1 MSQYIPDELALVRAT
16 VHEADKLVELLS
28 DEAEDHSQTLA
39 RILSILEQQEAGVD
53 LLIEL
58 RAKLEANGAY
68 YAERAKA
75 YKKYASS
82 MANALA
88 FTNDSILK
96 LHEAGEIPNRL
107 EGSAESLCI
116 QTNPIRIECL
126 VDTTNVEQMDYLVK
140 EYPHIFKMAVN
151 VTYSYDSAYVK
162 ANQNRPEVRKYFTF
176 PQSKHIRVRRSTNP
190 MALPKG

>member
-28 DEAEDHSQTLA
+28 DEAEDNSQTLA

-68 YAERAKA
+68 YAERSKV
-75 YKKYASS
+75 YEKYAAS
-82 MANALA
+82 MASALI

-96 LHEAGEIPNRL
+96 LHEAGEIPSRL

-116 QTNPIRIECL
+116 QVNPVKVKCL
-126 VDTTNVEQMDYLVK
+126 VDTTNAEQMEFLVK
-140 EYPHIFKMAVN
+140 EHPHIFKKV
-151 VTYSYDSAYVK
+151 VSVKYCYDSNYVK
-162 ANQNRPEVRKYFTF
+162 ANQDKPEVHKYFNFT
-176 PQSKHIRVRRSTNP
+176 QGKHIRVKRSTNP
-190 MALPKG
+190 KLTGK